1 MDIVFVMLHYIVLE
15 ETCRSIHYI
24 KQNIDTDNYKI
35 IVVDNA
41 SPNDSYLALQEKY
54 KEDDKL
60 VLIRNE
66 ENLGF
71 ARGNNVGFYYAKKEF
86 SPQFI
91 VMLNNDVYLLDKQ
104 LYHKLSAEFS
114 DTPFAV
120 AGPMIISMGGG
131 INNNPRKHRMYTIEE
146 CNFMI
151 KRKNHDIFWTRLHLY
166 SFLQLC
172 RRIKSKG
179 FRMFHIP
186 EKMRLLTE
194 DQKIPKNDLPVFL
207 CKAENVE
214 LHGSCLIFSSEYIKK
229 WDGLDPRTFMYCEEA
244 ILYAHMMKAGERTVY
259 LPEIVFFHREDASTN
274 ASLRRNNNR
283 KLFDFENSR
292 DGFLILKDVL
302 EEKED

>member
-54 KEDDKL
+54 NEDDKL
-60 VLIRNE
+60 VLIRNG

-104 LYHKLSAEFS
+104 LYHKLSGEFS

-120 AGPMIISMGGG
+120 AGPLIIS
-131 INNNPRKHRMYTIEE
+131 
-146 CNFMI
+146 
-151 KRKNHDIFWTRLHLY
+151 
-166 SFLQLC
+166 
-172 RRIKSKG
+172 KG
-179 FRMFHIP
+179 RP
-186 EKMRLLTE
+186 SENLTE
-194 DQKIPKNDLPVFL
+194 HN
-207 CKAENVE
+207 KAT
-214 LHGSCLIFSSEYIKK
+214 
-229 WDGLDPRTFMYCEEA
+229 R
-244 ILYAHMMKAGERTVY
+244 
-259 LPEIVFFHREDASTN
+259 
-274 ASLRRNNNR
+274 
-283 KLFDFENSR
+283 
-292 DGFLILKDVL
+292 
-302 EEKED
+302 